1 MQRETLGSRLGFIL
15 LSAGCAIGM
24 GNVWKFPWLCGK
36 NGGGVFVLFYLIFL
50 VIMGIP
56 VMTMEFSMGR
66 ASQKSP
72 VKMYDTLAPE
82 KKGWRFHGKISMI
95 ANYILMMFYTNVAG
109 WMIQYFVKML
119 TGLTDTISAA
129 GAPEQMAAVSDAG
142 FIEMISN
149 PGEQIVY
156 MLIVV
161 VVGFLVCSFSLQKGL
176 ERITKYMMLA
186 LLAIMIVLAVNS
198 IIMPSGAEGLAF
210 YLVPDFER
218 AKSVGIFNV
227 IIDAMNQ
234 SFFTLSLG
242 IGSMAIFGSYLSK
255 DRALMGEAVNV
266 GILDTFVA
274 ITSGLII
281 FPACFAYGV
290 DPGNGPPLIFQTL
303 PLVFANMPGGKIW
316 GALFFVFMIFAAMS
330 TVFAVFENIVACT
343 RDAFGWGK
351 KKACLINCI
360 IMFVLSIPCVL
371 GFNVWSGFEPFG
383 AGTNVLDLEDFIVS
397 NILLPLGSLSIVLFC
412 SWKFGW
418 SWEKF
423 KEEANT
429 GKGLKVRDWMRV
441 YIRYVLPVIIA
452 ILFVIGVVTKFIPQ

>member
-24 GNVWKFPWLCGK
+24 GNVWKFPYMCGQY
-36 NGGGVFVLFYLIFL
+36 GGGVFVLFYLIFL

-72 VKMYDTLAPE
+72 VKMYDTLAP
-82 KKGWRFHGKISMI
+82 KKKVWKLHGGVSM
-95 ANYILMMFYTNVAG
+95 AGNYILMMFYTNVAG
-109 WMIQYFVKML
+109 WMVQYFVKML
-119 TGLTDTISAA
+119 TGATDTIKAA
-129 GAPEQMAAVSDAG
+129 EVPAAKAGELFGGMVSDFGGQTLFMA
-142 FIEMISN
+142 
-149 PGEQIVY
+149 
-156 MLIVV
+156 IVV

-176 ERITKYMMLA
+176 ERVTKYMMLA
-186 LLAIMIVLAVNS
+186 LLALMVVLAVNS
-198 IIMPSGAEGLAF
+198 IVMPGGAEGLAF

-218 AKSVGIFNV
+218 AMEAGVHNV
-227 IIDAMNQ
+227 IIGAMNQ

-266 GILDTFVA
+266 AVLDTFVA

-290 DPGNGPPLIFQTL
+290 QPDAGPPLIFQTL

-316 GALFFVFMIFAAMS
+316 GTLFFVFMIFAAMS

-360 IMFVLSIPCVL
+360 VMFVLSLPCIL
-371 GFNVWSGFEPFG
+371 GFNHWAGFEPFG
-383 AGTNVLDLEDFIVS
+383 AGSNVLDLEDFIVS
-397 NILLPLGSLSIVLFC
+397 NVLLPLGSLSMVLFC

-429 GKGLKVRDWMRV
+429 GKGIKVKDWMRV
-441 YIRYVLPVIIA
+441 YLRYVLPLIVA
-452 ILFVIGVVTKFIPQ
+452 ILFVIGVVTKFMPA

>member
-50 VIMGIP
+50 IIMGIP

-72 VKMYDTLAPE
+72 AKMYDTLAPG
-82 KKGWRFHGKISMI
+82 KKGWKLHGVLSMLG
-95 ANYILMMFYTNVAG
+95 NFILMMFYTNVAG
-109 WMIQYFVKML
+109 WMVQYFVKML
-119 TGLTDTISAA
+119 GGLTDKIAKAPVPADEA
-129 GAPEQMAAVSDAG
+129 GAQFGAMVSDPVMQTV
-142 FIEMISN
+142 FM
-149 PGEQIVY
+149 
-156 MLIVV
+156 IVV
-161 VVGFLVCSFSLQKGL
+161 VAVGFLVCSFSLQKGL
-176 ERITKYMMLA
+176 ERVTKYMMLA
-186 LLAIMIVLAVNS
+186 LLAIMVVLAVRS
-198 IIMPSGAEGLAF
+198 IVMPGGAEGLAF

-218 AKSVGIFNV
+218 AKEVGLFNV

-242 IGSMAIFGSYLSK
+242 IGSMAIFGSYLPK

-290 DPGNGPPLIFQTL
+290 NPDAGPPLIFQTL
-303 PLVFANMPGGKIW
+303 PLVFANMPGGQIW
-316 GALFFVFMIFAAMS
+316 GTLFFVFMIFAAMS

-343 RDAFGWGK
+343 RDFFGWGK
-351 KKACLINCI
+351 KQACLINGV
-360 IMFVLSIPCVL
+360 IMFVLSIPCIL
-371 GFNVWSGFEPFG
+371 GFNVWSGFMPFG
-383 AGTNVLDLEDFIVS
+383 AGSNILDLEDFIVS
-397 NILLPLGSLSIVLFC
+397 NVLLPLGSLSIVLFC

-423 KEEANT
+423 KEEANS
-429 GKGLKVRDWMRV
+429 GKGMKVHDWMRV
-441 YIRYVLPVIIA
+441 YLRYVLPLIIA
-452 ILFVIGVVTKFIPQ
+452 ILFVIGVVTKFFPNIF

>member
-50 VIMGIP
+50 IIMGIP

-72 VKMYDTLAPE
+72 AKMYDTLAPG
-82 KKGWRFHGKISMI
+82 KKGWKLHGVLSMLG
-95 ANYILMMFYTNVAG
+95 NFILMMFYTNVAG
-109 WMIQYFVKML
+109 WMVQYFVKML
-119 TGLTDTISAA
+119 GGLTTTIKTAPVPADEA
-129 GAPEQMAAVSDAG
+129 GAQFGAMVSDPVMQTV
-142 FIEMISN
+142 FM
-149 PGEQIVY
+149 
-156 MLIVV
+156 IVV
-161 VVGFLVCSFSLQKGL
+161 VAVGFLVCSFSLQKGL
-176 ERITKYMMLA
+176 ERVTKYMMLA
-186 LLAIMIVLAVNS
+186 LLAIMIVLAVRS
-198 IIMPSGAEGLAF
+198 IVMPGGAEGLAF
-210 YLVPDFER
+210 YLVPDFAR
-218 AKSVGIFNV
+218 AKEVGLFNV

-242 IGSMAIFGSYLSK
+242 IGSMAIFGSYLPK
-255 DRALMGEAVNV
+255 DRALMGEAINV

-290 DPGNGPPLIFQTL
+290 NPDAGPPLIFQTL
-303 PLVFANMPGGKIW
+303 PLVFANMPGGIIW
-316 GALFFVFMIFAAMS
+316 GTLFFVFMIFAAMS

-343 RDAFGWGK
+343 RDFFGWSK
-351 KKACLINCI
+351 KQACLIDGV
-360 IMFVLSIPCVL
+360 IMFVLSIPCIL
-371 GFNVWSGFEPFG
+371 GFNVWSGFMPFG
-383 AGTNVLDLEDFIVS
+383 AGSNILDLEDFIVS
-397 NILLPLGSLSIVLFC
+397 NVLLPLGSLSIVLFC

-423 KEEANT
+423 KEEANA
-429 GKGLKVRDWMRV
+429 GKGVKVHDWMRLYLR
-441 YIRYVLPVIIA
+441 YILPLIIA
-452 ILFVIGVVTKFIPQ
+452 ILFVIGVVTKFMPA